1 MMAPSRSG
9 FTLIEVLVA
18 LIVSGMVV
26 AAAAGFLTGLAD
38 RAQAIDRAAIQVDRQ
53 ANADRLLHQV
63 VANIEAGADSTPG
76 LVGNST
82 AASVQTWCETTRGWL
97 DRCAAQLRFERHD
110 DELVLQLE
118 LRGADSAA
126 IEIRRGLTA
135 GRLRYLMNA
144 EASATWMDSWT
155 MLGPPEAVAVILDAD
170 TLLLPIRS
178 GE

>member
-1 MMAPSRSG
+1 MMAASRSG

-26 AAAAGFLTGLAD
+26 AAAAGFLSSLGD
-38 RAQAIDRAAIQVDRQ
+38 RAEAIDRAARQVDRQ
-53 ANADRLLHQV
+53 ANADRLLQQV
-63 VANIEAGADSTPG
+63 VANIDAGADSTPG
-76 LVGNST
+76 LVGNEA

-97 DRCAAQLRFERHD
+97 DRCTAQLRFERHD
-110 DELVLQLE
+110 DGLVLRLQ

-126 IEIRRGLTA
+126 IDIRRGLTT

-144 EASATWMDSWT
+144 EASGTWTDSWAK
-155 MLGPPEAVAVILDAD
+155 LGPPEAVAVILDAD